1 MRSWAYLQHMWIWSV
16 GLRCE
21 FVWGVEHICGPS
33 GALLRPAVSVWGPA
47 EKPQRTFV
55 HPVRPVVHPVR
66 ELGPPPVV
74 HHLHS
79 RHLFQT
85 HQALIMTWLCALQYA
100 AVYRGMVMLW
110 LYRQQ
115 RHDMVA
121 AIMPQSSKPFVLLAR
136 YNELRP
142 KLRIWGASLGRKSVN
157 WAEDGLASV
166 LGLSTGRHLISTPV
180 GLISCWPQCC
190 TLIGWAVGQLRSD
203 WLSRS
208 GARAAVRVGG

>member
-1 MRSWAYLQHMWIWSV
+1 MWVCLRSWTYLRSIRDIAAPSSECVRSRWEPTANICPPRPSCCPPRPWTWSSS
-16 GLRCE
+16 C
-21 FVWGVEHICGPS
+21 C
-33 GALLRPAVSVWGPA
+33 
-47 EKPQRTFV
+47 
-55 HPVRPVVHPVR
+55 
-66 ELGPPPVV
+66 PPP
-74 HHLHS
+74 S
-79 RHLFQT
+79 
-85 HQALIMTWLCALQYA
+85 WLCALQYA
-100 AVYRGMVMLW
+100 TVYRGMVMLW
-110 LYRQQ
+110 LYRR